1 MNGFRNLGNTC
12 YLNAGLQMIVNNI
25 DFCNVVMSIESEDTF
40 IKKFKEFIRLYH
52 SHNGRVLVPKFIKN
66 EVSSNNNIFVGYGQ
80 QDSEEF
86 FTALLTIINNKIS
99 NNVIDEVF
107 NIKIKTTIKC
117 KVMSCLTKKFN
128 SEKSIKL
135 MFEIDNDTHQLD
147 DCYRNFKIS
156 EKLDKDNMVFCEKCK
171 KKTIMSRKAEVEGWP
186 DNLIIVLKRFIPMN
200 GRLKKNTQ
208 KINIPLNWRRGYTL
222 QGIVFH
228 SGSIDFGHYVYVG
241 KNKDKWFLYDDDSIS
256 QLTDRTLEKF
266 KNEGY
271 IYYFK
276 K

>member
-25 DFCNVVMSIESEDTF
+25 DFCNVIMNITSDDTF

-52 SHNGRVLVPKFIKN
+52 SNNNRVLVPKFIKN
-66 EVSSNNNIFVGYGQ
+66 EVSNNNDIFIGYGQ

-99 NNVIDEVF
+99 NNVIDDVF

-128 SEKSIKL
+128 SEKSVKL
-135 MFEIDNDTHQLD
+135 MFEIDDDSHELD
-147 DCYRNFKIS
+147 DCYRKFKIS
-156 EKLDKDNMVFCEKCK
+156 EKLDEDNMVFCEKCNR
-171 KKTIMSRKAEVEGWP
+171 KTIMSRRAEVEEWP
-186 DNLIIVLKRFIPMN
+186 DNLIVVLKRFFPSN

-208 KINIPLNWRRGYTL
+208 EINIPLNWRRGYTL

-228 SGSIDFGHYVYVG
+228 SGSIDFGHYVM
-241 KNKDKWFLYDDDSIS
+241 
-256 QLTDRTLEKF
+256 LEK
-266 KNEGY
+266 KIIIG
-271 IYYFK
+271 ICMMMIVLVV
-276 K
+276 